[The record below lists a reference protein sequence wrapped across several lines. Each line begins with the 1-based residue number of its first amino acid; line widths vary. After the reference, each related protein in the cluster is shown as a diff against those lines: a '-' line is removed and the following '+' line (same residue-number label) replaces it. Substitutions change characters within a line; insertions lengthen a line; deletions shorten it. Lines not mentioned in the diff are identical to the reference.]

1 MRVLN
6 VDDSTTMR
14 KIVTL
19 ALQTKGHTVDEANNG
34 QEALEYISRE
44 GDPDLIILDINMP
57 VMTGM
62 EFLDAYTG
70 SSTVIVLTTQ
80 YQDDLRRQALLK
92 GAKAF
97 LTKPFQKDDL
107 LSVMSEIGL
116 E

>member
-1 MRVLN
+1 MTVLN

-19 ALQTKGHTVDEANNG
+19 ALQSKGHAVNEANNG
-34 QEALEYISRE
+34 QEALDYIARE
-44 GDPDLIILDINMP
+44 GDPDLIVLDINMP

-62 EFLDAYTG
+62 EFLDSYDG
-70 SSTVIVLTTQ
+70 NSSIIVLTTQ
-80 YQDDLRRQALLK
+80 YQDDVRRQALLK
-92 GAKAF
+92 GATAF

>member
-1 MRVLN
+1 MNVLN

-19 ALQTKGHTVDEANNG
+19 ALQGKGHTVREASNG
-34 QEALEYISRE
+34 QKALDLINDE
-44 GDPDLIILDINMP
+44 GEPDLIILDINMP

-62 EFLDAYTG
+62 EFLDAYNG
-70 SSTVIVLTTQ
+70 KSAIIVLTTQ

-107 LSVMSEIGL
+107 LSVMQEIGL